1 MFTLMQSFLHLDV
14 SNWESFSFYLKSRN
28 QSQIEAIGWFLMQPN
43 IISIKLLVDKLSL
56 MLNISIY
63 CLYWLPWWL
72 SWYRIHLQCGRPGF
86 DPWVG
91 KILWRRERLPTPA
104 FWPGEFHGLYSPCGH
119 KESDMTEWLSVS
131 QWYHFKKNNT
141 SWQL

>member
-1 MFTLMQSFLHLDV
+1 MFTLMQIFLHLDE
-14 SNWESFSFYLKSRN
+14 SNWESFRFYLKSRN

-104 FWPGEFHGLYSPCGH
+104 FWPGEFYSMDYIVHVGT
-119 KESDMTEWLSVS
+119 KS
-131 QWYHFKKNNT
+131 QT
-141 SWQL
+141 